1 MEWQGGNAQ
10 LLAMASELHPWRLE
24 LEIFPSRL
32 PVDMNAQQGAICE
45 AFFWKCFEKSTS
57 WCFGSH
63 FFLIDSLPFAA
74 VVFWLHLK
82 TKTKFK
88 EKHGK
93 KTPLSTF
100 HCNQLQHTRSACFK
114 TDLPDHL
121 RFNFIQVVTEPR
133 ESVVL
138 LWRHG
143 GHVTE
148 TRDFQLQTTQMLE
161 ASCLFSFKS
170 ILLRTSGKCQSIKR
184 TACMLNFSYIAQSKW
199 YLRLKIS
206 VQGPFKGKWFI
217 SMLFFFSFF
226 LPSLFHYLHE
236 ITWCMVVWCTQNLR
250 RDGSSFMWHQPCQ
263 RYKYTTSMDI

>member
-1 MEWQGGNAQ
+1 
-10 LLAMASELHPWRLE
+10 MASELHHWRFE
-24 LEIFPSRL
+24 LENFPSWL
-32 PVDMNAQQGAICE
+32 PCGHVFEPKLNAQQGVICE
-45 AFFWKCFEKSTS
+45 AYFSKCFEQSTS

-63 FFLIDSLPFAA
+63 FFLIDSLPFAI

-114 TDLPDHL
+114 TDLPDHF
-121 RFNFIQVVTEPR
+121 RFNFVQVITEPCG
-133 ESVVL
+133 SVVL
-138 LWRHG
+138 FWRHG

-170 ILLRTSGKCQSIKR
+170 ILLRTSGKYHSIKR
-184 TACMLNFSYIAQSKW
+184 TACMLNFIYIVQSKW

-206 VQGPFKGKWFI
+206 VQGPFKAALK
-217 SMLFFFSFF
+217 MHLFNND
-226 LPSLFHYLHE
+226 L
-236 ITWCMVVWCTQNLR
+236 
-250 RDGSSFMWHQPCQ
+250 
-263 RYKYTTSMDI
+263 

>member
-1 MEWQGGNAQ
+1 MTRGKRPTTGNGVG
-10 LLAMASELHPWRLE
+10 ASS
-24 LEIFPSRL
+24 LEIRTGNLSKSVTCGHVFEPKL
-32 PVDMNAQQGAICE
+32 NAQQGAICE
-45 AFFWKCFEKSTS
+45 AFFWKCFEQSTS

-63 FFLIDSLPFAA
+63 FFLIDSLPFAT

-114 TDLPDHL
+114 TDLPDHF
-121 RFNFIQVVTEPR
+121 RSIFVQVVTERDSDTPR
-133 ESVVL
+133 VSCL
-138 LWRHG
+138 L
-143 GHVTE
+143 VTSRRSRDRK
-148 TRDFQLQTTQMLE
+148 RDFQLQTTQMLE

-184 TACMLNFSYIAQSKW
+184 TVCMLNFIYIVQSKW

-206 VQGPFKGKWFI
+206 VQGPFKAR
-217 SMLFFFSFF
+217 SSRSFRVG
-226 LPSLFHYLHE
+226 LGLVRVILTPS
-236 ITWCMVVWCTQNLR
+236 R
-250 RDGSSFMWHQPCQ
+250 
-263 RYKYTTSMDI
+263 